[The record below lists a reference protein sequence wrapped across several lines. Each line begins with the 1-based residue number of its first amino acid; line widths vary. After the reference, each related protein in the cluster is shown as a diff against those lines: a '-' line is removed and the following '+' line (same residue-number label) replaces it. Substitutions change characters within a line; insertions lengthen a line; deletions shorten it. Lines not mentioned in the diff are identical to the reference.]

1 VKIFKQLKGAA
12 AEPVPVRAA
21 TRAVAPV
28 EAPVTPSVPAAE
40 AKTAEAKTAVA
51 SSASPRIQR
60 GDERFL
66 KGVHAAQAQEAL
78 PRVTWA
84 LYLMVL
90 VVVVALVWSALV
102 KVDEVTRAEAR
113 VVPDGKEQLIASLEG
128 GILREMYVREGMQV
142 QEGQELAQLDP
153 TRVEAAQS
161 ESQTK
166 RMALKA
172 SIARLKAEASGK
184 AIEFPAELKGY
195 PALREAETDSFVA
208 RRHVLDDAVS
218 GISRNIGLLNKELG
232 VAQGLSARGLMSEV
246 EVMRLVR
253 QINDLQQ
260 ARSERLSRFR
270 QDAVAEL
277 SRFQTELAQLD
288 DQLVVRDDQLSR
300 TVLKSPVKGYVKNI
314 RVNTI
319 GGVVGPGAPVM
330 EIVPVGSRILVEA
343 KLKPKDVGFIRVG
356 QSVEVKL
363 SAYDYTTYGGLK
375 GKVDYISPDA
385 LGDADRP
392 GAAEQTFYRAMIRAD
407 RSTLKSGGK
416 PLPVIPGM
424 TAVVEVKTGER
435 SVLSFLVQ
443 PMMKSQEAFR
453 ER

>member
-1 VKIFKQLKGAA
+1 MKLFKQLKGAA
-12 AEPVPVRAA
+12 ASPPPPPAAAAPARAL
-21 TRAVAPV
+21 APV
-28 EAPVTPSVPAAE
+28 ASAPAPAAPTAVPAEPQA
-40 AKTAEAKTAVA
+40 
-51 SSASPRIQR
+51 RIHR

-84 LYLMVL
+84 LYLMAI
-90 VVVVALVWSALV
+90 VVVVALVWSSLV

-128 GILREMYVREGMQV
+128 GILREMYVREGMLV

-172 SIARLKAEASGK
+172 TIARLKAEASGK
-184 AIEFPAELKGY
+184 AIDFPSELKDF

-208 RRHVLDDAVS
+208 RRHVLDDAVA
-218 GISRNIGLLNKELG
+218 GISRNIGLLNKELS

-277 SRFQTELAQLD
+277 TRLQTELAQLD
-288 DQLVVRDDQLSR
+288 DQAVVRDDQLSR
-300 TVLKSPVKGYVKNI
+300 TVLKSPVKGFVKNI
-314 RVNTI
+314 RINTI

-330 EIVPVGSRILVEA
+330 EIVPVGPRILVEA
-343 KLKPKDVGFIRVG
+343 KLKPKDVGFIRLG
-356 QSVEVKL
+356 QQVEVKL

-385 LGDADRP
+385 IGDADRP
-392 GAAEQTFYRAMIRAD
+392 GAAEQTFYRAMIKAD
-407 RSTLKSGGK
+407 RSTLKQGGK

-435 SVLSFLVQ
+435 SVLSFLVS
-443 PMMKSQEAFR
+443 PMLKSQEAFR